1 MFSRTQG
8 HTHHIFCPSPSF
20 SSSCSNWKVAVVDMD
35 MRLPGCPLGRTC
47 LGSKWPAAHCPC
59 RALQRDAS
67 PEITPFPGQPTSKQ
81 ELRSP
86 AISAWRRQLWWAML
100 TSELPGDLAEAS
112 LDLPRSSASSTS
124 QSYFL
129 PFLSKVLSPP
139 KHLNIQR
146 SISVTAWKHPTCER
160 L

>member
-8 HTHHIFCPSPSF
+8 HTHHIFCRSPSF

-81 ELRSP
+81 GRNLEAQPFQPDVDNSDGQCSLQSSLVIWQRLH
-86 AISAWRRQLWWAML
+86 WTCLEVQLLPLPSL
-100 TSELPGDLAEAS
+100 TSS
-112 LDLPRSSASSTS
+112 LSS
-124 QSYFL
+124 
-129 PFLSKVLSPP
+129 
-139 KHLNIQR
+139 QR
-146 SISVTAWKHPTCER
+146 C
-160 L
+160 